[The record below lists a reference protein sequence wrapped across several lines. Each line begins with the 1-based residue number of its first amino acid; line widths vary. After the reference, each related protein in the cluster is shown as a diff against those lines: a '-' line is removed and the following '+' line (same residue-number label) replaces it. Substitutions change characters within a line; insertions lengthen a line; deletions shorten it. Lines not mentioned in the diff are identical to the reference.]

1 MAHLMPWRE
10 KQEISIRGTGMVDT
24 DCLYEGDYVIT
35 SKETVKGQ
43 YKLKVKLVSL
53 LEKENQEKI
62 ISYYKKN
69 IGWGTWFKKLFG
81 PSEEVTFDYAKDNMK
96 DIVICEWQVNYGS
109 IWFVEN

>member
-35 SKETVKGQ
+35 RKETVKAQ

-69 IGWGTWFKKLFG
+69 IGWGTWTLNGLKKLFG
-81 PSEEVTFDYAKDNMK
+81 RSEEVTLDYAKDNL

-109 IWFVEN
+109 IW